1 MPQLPSLGSLTRAP
15 WAHPA
20 RGSRPALAG
29 VFKSVWAAAR
39 GAAAGFLVAVLR
51 PVASGRLQSASFPS
65 SEGTRVKSHP
75 ARGQRGR
82 GPGESQASGGL
93 ALGFLPGPATPGGHR
108 GSLEPLPCLC
118 GLVCTLRGGS
128 QAAAAA
134 GARRK
139 AGHRAGRT
147 LRAPPPGGLR
157 AGQGTCATPPGRP
170 SGRAEPS
177 RADCPGAA
185 GPIGPP
191 RPPSAPPPC
200 PGRSKQETRKI

>member
-1 MPQLPSLGSLTRAP
+1 MWSFAKCFTSTFRAPAEARTFHALEMPQLPSLGSLTRAP

-82 GPGESQASGGL
+82 GTGESQASGGR
-93 ALGFLPGPATPGGHR
+93 GPG
-108 GSLEPLPCLC
+108 L
-118 GLVCTLRGGS
+118 
-128 QAAAAA
+128 
-134 GARRK
+134 
-139 AGHRAGRT
+139 
-147 LRAPPPGGLR
+147 
-157 AGQGTCATPPGRP
+157 
-170 SGRAEPS
+170 
-177 RADCPGAA
+177 
-185 GPIGPP
+185 PP
-191 RPPSAPPPC
+191 RPGNTRGT
-200 PGRSKQETRKI
+200 PGLPRAVTLPVWTCVHP